1 MTRLSIE
8 QAQLNLPTLV
18 RSLRP
23 ADAVEIVENEQVVA
37 RLIGPDAVAPESQ
50 RKLGTLR
57 GTVTHMA
64 PDFDAPLDDFREYM
78 E

>member
-8 QAQLNLPTLV
+8 QAQINLPTLV
-18 RSLRP
+18 RALKP
-23 ADAVEIVENEQVVA
+23 ADEVEIVENEHVVA
-37 RLIGPDAVAPESQ
+37 RLVGPDASAAQPS
-50 RKLGTLR
+50 RKLGSLR
-57 GTVTHMA
+57 GTVTYVA